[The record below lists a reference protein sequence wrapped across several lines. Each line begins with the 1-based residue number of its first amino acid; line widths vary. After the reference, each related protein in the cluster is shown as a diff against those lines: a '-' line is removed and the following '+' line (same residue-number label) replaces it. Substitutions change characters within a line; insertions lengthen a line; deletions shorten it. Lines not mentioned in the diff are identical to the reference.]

1 MEVIISTSSSTPI
14 YEQINAQIKA
24 MIVSGELKDE
34 ELLPSVR
41 NLARQLHIS
50 VITVKRAYEDL
61 QKEGFIKTVVGKGT
75 FVIEQNN
82 AKTEKINSMIEE
94 KLNEVVTLAKQ
105 SGIKVEML
113 QELLNMLYYGEE

>member
-1 MEVIISTSSSTPI
+1 MEVIISNSSSTPI
-14 YEQINAQIKA
+14 YEQINTQIKA
-24 MIVSGELKDE
+24 MIVSGELKNE

-82 AKTEKINSMIEE
+82 VKTEEINSMIEE
-94 KLNEVVTLAKQ
+94 KLDEAVALAKQ
-105 SGIKVEML
+105 SGIRVETL
-113 QELLNMLYYGEE
+113 QEILNMLYYGEE

>member
-1 MEVIISTSSSTPI
+1 
-14 YEQINAQIKA
+14 

-61 QKEGFIKTVVGKGT
+61 QKEGFIKTCLLYTSYV
-75 FVIEQNN
+75 N
-82 AKTEKINSMIEE
+82 AYRRIP
-94 KLNEVVTLAKQ
+94 
-105 SGIKVEML
+105 GIPDKC
-113 QELLNMLYYGEE
+113 

>member
-14 YEQINAQIKA
+14 YEQINTQIKA

-50 VITVKRAYEDL
+50 VSTVKRAYEDL

-75 FVIEQNN
+75 FVIEKNN
-82 AKTEKINSMIEE
+82 AKTEEINSMIEE
-94 KLNEVVTLAKQ
+94 KLDEVVMLAKR

-113 QELLNMLYYGEE
+113 QEILNMLYYGEE